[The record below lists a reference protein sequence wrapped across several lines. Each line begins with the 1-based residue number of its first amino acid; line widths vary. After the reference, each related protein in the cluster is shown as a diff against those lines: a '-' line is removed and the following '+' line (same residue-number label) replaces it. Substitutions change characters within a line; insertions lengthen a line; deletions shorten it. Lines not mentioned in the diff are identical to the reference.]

1 MIYVGIDVHKK
12 FLQVAAVE
20 SDGTL
25 LLNER
30 TDADHPSVRKFF
42 SQFPRDRTR
51 CVMESSSVWY
61 GLFMY
66 MTDTLGLDVILSNP
80 YQTKAIAASKKKTD
94 RVDARILADLH
105 RGGYIARC
113 YVADRDIVESRQLAR
128 YRHALVESRTRYKNL
143 IHGILLQN
151 GTRIAGTPFTKAYT
165 DALRRLGDYRIDG
178 YLAEIESH
186 NRQVAAADVMVWRTV
201 RESAE
206 ATLLMSIPGIGRYTA
221 LVVSA
226 EIGDV
231 SRFAGPHALCS
242 YAGIVPSVR
251 NSADV
256 VHHGR
261 ITKVGSRMLRWV
273 LAEAVHTHVR
283 YAPDSDITRFYK
295 RLAKR
300 RGTAKATIAAASKML
315 RVIYRMLSEG
325 REFVNNYS
333 QDCKRGALC
342 EGKPRNL
349 TA

>member
-12 FLQVAAVE
+12 FLQVAAVDG
-20 SDGTL
+20 DGTQ

-30 TDADHPSVRKFF
+30 VDTDHSSVRRFF

-61 GLFMY
+61 GLFRY
-66 MTDTLGLDVILSNP
+66 ISDTLKLDVVLSNP

-105 RGGYIARC
+105 RGGYIAKC
-113 YVADRDIVESRQLAR
+113 HVPDAGTVESRQLAR
-128 YRHALVESRTRYKNL
+128 YRHALVESRTRYKNM

-151 GTRIAGTPFTKAYT
+151 GIKIPGTTYTKGYVM
-165 DALRRLGDYRIDG
+165 ALRRLKDYRIDG

-186 NRQVAAADVMVWRTV
+186 GMHIADADVMVWGKV
-201 RESAE
+201 KESAD
-206 ATLLMSIPGIGRYTA
+206 ATLLMSIPGVGRYTA
-221 LVVSA
+221 LTISA

-231 SRFAGPHALCS
+231 SRFADSHRLCA

-251 NSADV
+251 NSADM

-261 ITKVGSRMLRWV
+261 ITKIGSRMLRWILV
-273 LAEAVHTHVR
+273 EAAHTHAR
-283 YAPDSDITRFYK
+283 YAPDSDITAFY
-295 RLAKR
+295 RRIAKR
-300 RGTAKATIAAASKML
+300 RGTSKAAVAAASKML
-315 RVIYRMLSEG
+315 RVIYWMLSEK
-325 REFVNNYS
+325 REFVPHYS
-333 QDCKRGALC
+333 QDHKRGVLC
-342 EGKPRNL
+342 EGKPRKL